1 MRTVPLLVA
10 IAPGGQKLVH
20 QAGCSK
26 ASKGNHLQDKW
37 LYKALHNYA
46 HLLKDSKPRNNPCVT
61 QCYAM

>member
-26 ASKGNHLQDKW
+26 ASKGNHLQHKW
-37 LYKALHNYA
+37 LYEALHYYA
-46 HLLKDSKPRNNPCVT
+46 NQLKDSKPRNNPRVT
-61 QCYAM
+61 QCYAV